1 VAALPDG
8 LDCGRD
14 DGSAGKQRRA
24 DQGTGVAT
32 DGQTPWGNLVRN
44 AAYNRPMVQSSNSGG
59 NTPTPRLAA
68 VSVAAMGVVYGDIG
82 TSPLYTM
89 KEVFNGPHAVAVT
102 PENLLGILSLIFW
115 ALTITVSL
123 KYVVFITRADNR
135 GEGGIMALTSL
146 ALRSQGA
153 GPRMLWLMS
162 ILGIFGAGLFYGD
175 AVITPAMSVLSAVE
189 GLEVATPVFKP
200 YIVPISIGVL
210 CGLFIFQPRGTASV
224 GALFGPVMLFWFGT
238 LGVLG
243 LWNILKH
250 PDVIAA
256 INPWYALH
264 FFLENRG
271 HAWLALGAV
280 VLAITGGEALY
291 ADMGH
296 FGRRSIKWAW
306 LGYVFPCLYLNYLGQ
321 GALILDNPAAIKNP
335 FFMLVPEELLYPMVA
350 LATAAAVIA
359 SQAVISGAFSLTS
372 QAMQLGYCPRI
383 HVRFTS
389 EREKGQIY
397 IPNINWLLLLVVIIL
412 VLGFKSSS
420 NLASAYG
427 IAVTLTMMIDT
438 LLAFVVV
445 RALWNWNWLQAGLF
459 LALFLVVDFA
469 FFSAN
474 LVKVFDGGWFPLA
487 LGLGIFILFATWKRG
502 RTLLY
507 ERLQQDS
514 MPLDA
519 FLASLQF
526 GGPHRVAGTGIFMT
540 TRPDGVPRAMLHN
553 MLHNK
558 VLHERIILLNVN
570 LQDIPHVDETGR
582 ILVEQLSNG
591 FYRVIL
597 NYGFKD
603 DPNIPLAL
611 ELCGSHGM
619 APVEMME
626 TSFFLG
632 RETIVPNRVPS
643 MPLWRQI
650 LFMWMFRNAGTAT
663 DFFKLPTNR
672 VVELGTQV
680 EL

>member
-1 VAALPDG
+1 
-8 LDCGRD
+8 
-14 DGSAGKQRRA
+14 
-24 DQGTGVAT
+24 
-32 DGQTPWGNLVRN
+32 
-44 AAYNRPMVQSSNSGG
+44 MVQSSNIRETSKSGV
-59 NTPTPRLAA
+59 AA
-68 VSVAAMGVVYGDIG
+68 ASVAAMGVVYGDIG

-89 KEVFNGPHAVAVT
+89 KEVFNGPHAVAVS
-102 PENLLGILSLIFW
+102 PDNLLGILSLIFW

-123 KYVVFITRADNR
+123 KYVMFITRADNR

-146 ALRSQGA
+146 ALRTRGA

-189 GLEVATPVFKP
+189 GLEVATPMFRP
-200 YIVPISIGVL
+200 YVVPITLVVL
-210 CGLFIFQPRGTASV
+210 CGLFLFQPRGTASV

-238 LGVLG
+238 LGALG
-243 LWNILKH
+243 LWNVLKH
-250 PDVIAA
+250 PAVIAA

-264 FFLENRG
+264 FFLENRA
-271 HAWLALGAV
+271 HAYLALGAV

-296 FGRRSIKWAW
+296 FGRRPIKWAW

-321 GALILDNPAAIKNP
+321 GALILDNPAAVKNP
-335 FFMLVPEELLYPMVA
+335 FFMLVPDGLLYPMVV
-350 LATAAAVIA
+350 LATAATVIA

-383 HVRFTS
+383 QVKFTS
-389 EREKGQIY
+389 KREKGQIY
-397 IPNINWLLLLVVIIL
+397 VPNINWLLLLAVIIL

-459 LALFLVVDFA
+459 LTLFLAVDLA

-474 LVKVFDGGWFPLA
+474 LIKVFDGGWFPLA
-487 LGLGIFILFATWKRG
+487 LGFAIFTLFATWKRG

-507 ERLQQDS
+507 ERLQLDS

-519 FLASLQF
+519 FLSSLKY

-558 VLHERIILLNVN
+558 VLHERVILLNVN
-570 LQDIPHVDETGR
+570 MRDIPHVDEEDHV
-582 ILVEQLSNG
+582 IVEPLSEG
-591 FYRVIL
+591 FYRVIV
-597 NYGFKD
+597 NYGFSD
-603 DPNIPLAL
+603 DPDIPLAL
-611 ELCGSHGM
+611 ELCGRRGM
-619 APVEMME
+619 APIEMME

-632 RETIVPNRVPS
+632 RETIVPNRVPA
-643 MPLWRQI
+643 MTFWRQI
-650 LFMWMFRNAGTAT
+650 LFIWMFRNADTAT
-663 DFFKLPTNR
+663 DYFKLPTNR

>member
-1 VAALPDG
+1 
-8 LDCGRD
+8 
-14 DGSAGKQRRA
+14 
-24 DQGTGVAT
+24 
-32 DGQTPWGNLVRN
+32 
-44 AAYNRPMVQSSNSGG
+44 MVQSNNSSPAHKESL
-59 NTPTPRLAA
+59 TAL
-68 VSVAAMGVVYGDIG
+68 SIAAMGVVYGDIG

-102 PENLLGILSLIFW
+102 PDNLLGILSLIFW

-123 KYVVFITRADNR
+123 KYVLFITRADNR

-146 ALRSQGA
+146 ALRTRGA
-153 GPRMLWLMS
+153 GPGLMWLMS

-189 GLEVATPVFKP
+189 GLEIATPMFKP
-200 YIVPISIGVL
+200 YVVPITIGVL
-210 CGLFIFQPRGTASV
+210 CALFLLQPRGTASV
-224 GALFGPVMLFWFGT
+224 GALFGPVMMFWFGT

-243 LWNILKH
+243 IYNILRH
-250 PDVIAA
+250 PDVMAA
-256 INPWYALH
+256 INPWYAVH

-271 HAWLALGAV
+271 HAYLALGAV

-296 FGRRSIKWAW
+296 FGRRPIKWAW
-306 LGYVFPCLYLNYLGQ
+306 LVYVFPCLYLNYLGQ
-321 GALILDNPAAIKNP
+321 GALILDNPAAVKNP
-335 FFMLVPEELLYPMVA
+335 FFLLVPEILLYPMVA
-350 LATAAAVIA
+350 LATAATVIA

-383 HVRFTS
+383 QIRFTS

-397 IPNINWLLLLVVIIL
+397 IPNINWLLLLAVIIL

-445 RALWNWNWLQAGLF
+445 RALWNWSWLQAGIFLTLF
-459 LALFLVVDFA
+459 FVVDFA

-474 LVKVFDGGWFPLA
+474 LVKILDGGWFPLV
-487 LGLGIFILFATWKRG
+487 LGLSVFTLLATWKRG
-502 RTLLY
+502 RSLLY
-507 ERLQQDS
+507 EKLQQDS

-519 FLASLQF
+519 FISSLKY
-526 GGPHRVAGTGIFMT
+526 GGPLRVPGTGIFMT

-553 MLHNK
+553 LLHNK
-558 VLHERIILLNVN
+558 VLHERVILLNVN
-570 LQDIPHVDETGR
+570 IQDIPHVAETER
-582 ILVEQLSNG
+582 MQVEPLSDG
-591 FYRVIL
+591 FYRVML

-603 DPNIPLAL
+603 DPNIPVAL
-611 ELCGSHGM
+611 EMCGYKGM

-632 RETIVPNRVPS
+632 RETIVPNRVPA
-643 MPLWRQI
+643 MTLWRQV
-650 LFMWMFRNAGTAT
+650 LFMWMFRNADTAT
-663 DFFKLPTNR
+663 DYFKLPTNR

>member
-1 VAALPDG
+1 MHDSQ
-8 LDCGRD
+8 C
-14 DGSAGKQRRA
+14 
-24 DQGTGVAT
+24 
-32 DGQTPWGNLVRN
+32 
-44 AAYNRPMVQSSNSGG
+44 AYNCPMVQSSNTSKPG
-59 NTPTPRLAA
+59 LAA
-68 VSVAAMGVVYGDIG
+68 ISVAAMGVVYGDIG

-89 KEVFNGPHAVAVT
+89 KEVFSGPHAVPVS

-123 KYVVFITRADNR
+123 KYVMFITRADNR

-146 ALRSQGA
+146 ALRTRGA

-189 GLEVATPVFKP
+189 GLEVATPMFKP
-200 YIVPISIGVL
+200 YVVPITVL
-210 CGLFIFQPRGTASV
+210 VICGLFFFQPRGTASV

-238 LGVLG
+238 LGALG
-243 LWNILKH
+243 VWNILKH
-250 PDVIAA
+250 PAVIAA
-256 INPWYALH
+256 INPWYAVH
-264 FFLENRG
+264 FFLENRAHG
-271 HAWLALGAV
+271 YLALGGV

-296 FGRRSIKWAW
+296 FGRRPIMWAW
-306 LGYVFPCLYLNYLGQ
+306 LCYVFPCLYLNYLGQ
-321 GALILDNPAAIKNP
+321 GALILDNPAALKNP
-335 FFMLVPEELLYPMVA
+335 FFMLVPDELLYPMVG
-350 LATAAAVIA
+350 LATAATVIA

-383 HVRFTS
+383 QVKFTS

-397 IPNINWLLLLVVIIL
+397 VPNINWLLLLAVTIL

-459 LALFLVVDFA
+459 LALFIVVDFA

-474 LVKVFDGGWFPLA
+474 LIKVLDGGWFPLA
-487 LGLGIFILFATWKRG
+487 LGLGIFTLFATWKRG

-514 MPLDA
+514 IPLDV
-519 FLASLQF
+519 FIDSLQY
-526 GGPHRVAGTGIFMT
+526 GGPHRVEGTGIFMT

-558 VLHERIILLNVN
+558 ILHQRVILLNVN
-570 LQDIPHVDETGR
+570 MQDIPHVDESER
-582 ILVEQLSNG
+582 MLVEKLKEG

-611 ELCGSHGM
+611 QECSKHGM
-619 APVEMME
+619 EPVEMME

-632 RETIVPNRVPS
+632 RETIVPNRVPAMTLS
-643 MPLWRQI
+643 RQI
-650 LFMWMFRNAGTAT
+650 LFMWMFRNADTAT

>member
-1 VAALPDG
+1 
-8 LDCGRD
+8 
-14 DGSAGKQRRA
+14 
-24 DQGTGVAT
+24 
-32 DGQTPWGNLVRN
+32 
-44 AAYNRPMVQSSNSGG
+44 MVQSNNSSPAHKESL
-59 NTPTPRLAA
+59 TAL
-68 VSVAAMGVVYGDIG
+68 SIAAMGVVYGDIG

-102 PENLLGILSLIFW
+102 PDNLLGILSLIFW

-123 KYVVFITRADNR
+123 KYVLFITRADNR

-146 ALRSQGA
+146 ALRTRGA
-153 GPRMLWLMS
+153 GPGLMWLMS

-189 GLEVATPVFKP
+189 GLEIATPMFKP
-200 YIVPISIGVL
+200 YVVPITIGVL
-210 CGLFIFQPRGTASV
+210 CALFLLQPRGTASV
-224 GALFGPVMLFWFGT
+224 GALFGPVMMFWFGT

-243 LWNILKH
+243 IYNILRH
-250 PDVIAA
+250 PDVMAA
-256 INPWYALH
+256 INPWYAVH

-271 HAWLALGAV
+271 HAYLALGAV

-296 FGRRSIKWAW
+296 FGRRPIKWAW
-306 LGYVFPCLYLNYLGQ
+306 LVYVFPCLYLNYLGQ
-321 GALILDNPAAIKNP
+321 GALILDNPAAVKNP
-335 FFMLVPEELLYPMVA
+335 FFLLVPEILLYPMVA
-350 LATAAAVIA
+350 LATAATVIA

-383 HVRFTS
+383 QIRFTS

-397 IPNINWLLLLVVIIL
+397 IPNINWLLLLAVIIL

-445 RALWNWNWLQAGLF
+445 RALWNWSWLQAGIFLTLF
-459 LALFLVVDFA
+459 FVVDFA

-474 LVKVFDGGWFPLA
+474 LVKILDGGWFPLV
-487 LGLGIFILFATWKRG
+487 LGLSVFTLLATWKRG
-502 RTLLY
+502 RSLLY
-507 ERLQQDS
+507 EKLQQDS

-519 FLASLQF
+519 FISSLKY
-526 GGPHRVAGTGIFMT
+526 GGPLRVPGTGIFMT

-553 MLHNK
+553 LLHNK
-558 VLHERIILLNVN
+558 VLHERVILLNVN
-570 LQDIPHVDETGR
+570 IQDIPHVAETER
-582 ILVEQLSNG
+582 MEVEALSDG
-591 FYRVIL
+591 FYRVML

-603 DPNIPLAL
+603 DPNIPVAL
-611 ELCGSHGM
+611 EMCGYKGM

-632 RETIVPNRVPS
+632 RETIVPNRVPA
-643 MPLWRQI
+643 MTLWRQV
-650 LFMWMFRNAGTAT
+650 LFMWMFRNADTAT
-663 DFFKLPTNR
+663 DYFKLPTNR